1 LLTTLCTSSI
11 EQIDMVDRQN
21 LMPAAS
27 AARAASI
34 SPSPWTRPVSPVGAM
49 ASGIETA
56 SPSIE
61 EASDTFDTSD
71 QHTLAQADGVEFV
84 AVGIE
89 RELIV
94 GATLHVIVDRAR
106 DSSPRDPP

>member
-1 LLTTLCTSSI
+1 
-11 EQIDMVDRQN
+11 MVDRQN

-49 ASGIETA
+49 ASGIETS

-61 EASDTFDTSD
+61 EASDTFDTSIS
-71 QHTLAQADGVEFV
+71 T
-84 AVGIE
+84 
-89 RELIV
+89 R
-94 GATLHVIVDRAR
+94 
-106 DSSPRDPP
+106 

>member
-1 LLTTLCTSSI
+1 
-11 EQIDMVDRQN
+11 MVDRQN

-49 ASGIETA
+49 ATGIETS

-61 EASDTFDTSD
+61 EASDTFDTSIS
-71 QHTLAQADGVEFV
+71 TRWRKRIALSSSRLALSV
-84 AVGIE
+84 
-89 RELIV
+89 
-94 GATLHVIVDRAR
+94 
-106 DSSPRDPP
+106 SSS